1 MKTSELMDHIT
12 KSMLD
17 DRADLVSGESDQ
29 LYSDDTVIR
38 YLNEAQKIL
47 CRRAWVLEDTTG
59 SNPATLIP
67 LIENRTDYA
76 LHKSVLFVKSVRL
89 SDSDID
95 LRRAGYNDNRLLPWP
110 VVIDPDYWDQNTVMT
125 ETAGRPSK
133 FSTDMGTRIIRV
145 RQKPDSDAADL
156 SLKLVVVRMP
166 IKALAIEDADREPE
180 VPEEFHLDL
189 ALYAAGKCLT
199 NTADIDADQR
209 ALGRAWIKEF
219 DDKVTEAKRDRQ
231 RLQQS
236 EPQARFGGWVSGRE

>member
-1 MKTSELMDHIT
+1 MKTSELVSHVT
-12 KSMLD
+12 GAMLD
-17 DRADLVSGESDQ
+17 DRAELVSGENDE
-29 LYSDDTVIR
+29 LYSDTVVVR
-38 YLNEAQKIL
+38 YLNEAQRVL

-59 SNPATLIP
+59 ANPATLIP

-110 VVIDPDYWDQNTVMT
+110 VVVDPDYWDQNTVLT

-145 RQKPDSDAADL
+145 RQKPDATAAAL

-166 IKALAIEDADREPE
+166 IKDLDLADGNRAPE
-180 VPEEFHLDL
+180 VPEDFHLDL
-189 ALYAAGKCLT
+189 TLYAAGKCLS

-209 ALGRAWIKEF
+209 SLGRAWVKEF
-219 DDKVTEAKRDRQ
+219 DDKVAEAKRDRQ

-236 EPQARFGGWVSGRE
+236 EPQARFGGWVSGR